1 MQQRFRP
8 DAEVRPYNGDMM
20 KLVRFRSGVE
30 SRIGAVVDSHVVDL
44 RGAVAAALAAGGVAG
59 DTAQREAARRVP
71 TSMREFLSLGDEL
84 RHVVHEAT
92 FFVEQ
97 YPTHVH
103 DRLPVRRELA

>member
-59 DTAQREAARRVP
+59 DTAQRTRRFELVREAFLV
-71 TSMREFLSLGDEL
+71 TCRERQL
-84 RHVVHEAT
+84 
-92 FFVEQ
+92 
-97 YPTHVH
+97 
-103 DRLPVRRELA
+103 